1 MIKLKILE
9 KIFIYGSAFML
20 IIIISFPILSMVSTS
35 LKSWGELW
43 ISPTTWIPKTI
54 YFNNYINVWQKIG
67 TGPGLAIY
75 FRNSIIIA
83 GGTTLLSLMLSMPAA
98 YAVSRYKFKGRKE
111 FMLII
116 LIIQMITPIILIMS
130 LFKIMKTFGL
140 LNTYLGII
148 LITSIFSMPYN
159 IWVLLATFNAIPTV
173 LDEAAMLD
181 GCSELKILFKII
193 IPLSWHGIITAMIY
207 AFIYG
212 WSDFL
217 ISLTFLRSS
226 ELMPVTVGIYNLL
239 YSPGTVEIPWHEV
252 MSSSILSA
260 IPVILLFSII
270 RKYLVRG
277 FTVGAIKG

>member
-1 MIKLKILE
+1 MVKLNFLE
-9 KIFIYGSAFML
+9 KISIYGSAFML
-20 IIIISFPILSMVSTS
+20 AIIILFPILSMISTS
-35 LKSWGELW
+35 LKGWSELW
-43 ISPTTWIPKTI
+43 ISPTMWIPNTI
-54 YFNNYINVWQKIG
+54 CFDNYINVWQRIG
-67 TGPGLAIY
+67 TGLGLTIY

-83 GGTTLLSLMLSMPAA
+83 SGTTLLSLMSSMPAA
-98 YAVSRYKFKGRKE
+98 YAISRYKFKGRKG
-111 FMLII
+111 FMLIV
-116 LIIQMITPIILIMS
+116 LVVQMITPIILIMS

-159 IWVLLATFNAIPTV
+159 IWVLLATFNAIPIV

-181 GCSELKILFKII
+181 GCSELEILLKII
-193 IPLSWHGIITAMIY
+193 IPLGWHGIITAMIY

-239 YSPGTVEIPWHEV
+239 YSPGSVEIPWHEV

-277 FTVGAIKG
+277 FTAGAIKG